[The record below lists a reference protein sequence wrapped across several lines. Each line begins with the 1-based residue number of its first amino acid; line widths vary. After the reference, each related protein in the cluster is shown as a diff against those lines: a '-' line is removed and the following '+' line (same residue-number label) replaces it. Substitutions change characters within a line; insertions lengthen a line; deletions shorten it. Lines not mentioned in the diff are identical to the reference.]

1 MIAVDEHATVSRRL
15 KAATS
20 STHDRLD
27 ARILRARPFD
37 SLGNYAAFLAV
48 QHGFHSVVAPLYLR
62 PDLTALWP
70 ELPQFSRLA
79 EVRADLADLGRAAPE
94 VRGLPDLSA
103 VLRPAALGWLYVSE
117 GSNLGAAVLSKA
129 VLRLGLDG
137 QRGARHLQ
145 EAAGGRMLRWRAF
158 TSVLDALP
166 LGDADEA
173 AMQQGARDAFGWVQG
188 AVEADMPLPR

>member
-1 MIAVDEHATVSRRL
+1 MSSVDDRAAVSRRL

-20 STHDRLD
+20 TTHDRLD

-37 SLGNYAAFLAV
+37 SLGNYATFLAV
-48 QHGFHSVVAPLYLR
+48 QYGFHSVVAPLYLR
-62 PDLTALWP
+62 ADLIALWP
-70 ELPQFSRLA
+70 DLPRLA
-79 EVRADLADLGRAAPE
+79 RLEDVRADLADLGSALPVGRD
-94 VRGLPDLSA
+94 RPDLS
-103 VLRPAALGWLYVSE
+103 VVTRPAALGWLYVSE

-173 AMQQGARDAFGWVQG
+173 AMQQGARDAFGWMQA
-188 AVEADMPLPR
+188 AVEADMPLRS